1 VLFHDHY
8 VESDERLQQI
18 KKLHASYAS
27 NRIRT
32 TKYTLLSFIPK
43 NLFEQFH
50 RFANCYF
57 VFIILLNFVPAIEA
71 VQPFLSMAPVIII
84 LVVQAFKDS
93 VEDYGRYKNDKEVN
107 NLPTEVHRRYE
118 SFLVLI

>member
-1 VLFHDHY
+1 
-8 VESDERLQQI
+8 
-18 KKLHASYAS
+18 
-27 NRIRT
+27 
-32 TKYTLLSFIPK
+32 
-43 NLFEQFH
+43 
-50 RFANCYF
+50 
-57 VFIILLNFVPAIEA
+57 
-71 VQPFLSMAPVIII
+71 MAPVIII